1 MKTIALIMAGGKG
14 ERFYPASRN
23 LLPKQFLSLGA
34 DNETMIQKTVNRIR
48 DLVYPQDIFV
58 LTNKNYLS
66 LVKEQLK
73 DVPTENIVLEPLSKN
88 TAPAIELGVE
98 IAKRKYDDA
107 KVIVLPSDHI
117 IKDEVEFR
125 RILKMATQFVE
136 NKESILTIGIKPTE
150 PNDGYGYIKIS
161 DSQEISKVAEFKEKP
176 TIEVAKQYVES
187 GNYLWN
193 AGMFI
198 FTIKSIDNA
207 FKKYMSNQHKLLTE
221 SLDNFPKVES
231 ISIDY
236 GIMEKADNVYCIK
249 GDFAWDDV
257 GSWNALKRIN
267 GEDENQNTILND
279 KTVLVNST
287 NVTIKGTNKK
297 LITGV
302 GLKDIVIVETD
313 DVILVANK
321 NELSDIK
328 KLTAKIK
335 EKQLDEYL

>member
-48 DLVYPQDIFV
+48 DLVSPQDIFV

-125 RILKMATQFVE
+125 RILKVATQFVE
-136 NKESILTIGIKPTE
+136 NNESILTIGIKPTE

-161 DSQEISKVAEFKEKP
+161 DDQEISKVAEFKEKP

-207 FKKYMSNQHKLLTE
+207 FKKYMSNQHMLLTE
-221 SLDNFPKVES
+221 SLDNFAKVES

-335 EKQLDEYL
+335 EKQLDKYL

>member
-48 DLVYPQDIFV
+48 DLVSPQDIFV

-125 RILKMATQFVE
+125 RILKVATQFVE
-136 NKESILTIGIKPTE
+136 NNESILTIGIKPTE

-161 DSQEISKVAEFKEKP
+161 DDQEISKVAEFKEKP

-221 SLDNFPKVES
+221 SLDNFAKVES

>member
-48 DLVYPQDIFV
+48 DLVSPQDIFV

-125 RILKMATQFVE
+125 RILKVATQFVE
-136 NKESILTIGIKPTE
+136 SKESILTIGIKPTE

-176 TIEVAKQYVES
+176 TIEVAKRYIES

-207 FKKYMSNQHKLLTE
+207 FKKYMSNQHMLLTE
-221 SLDNFPKVES
+221 SLDNFAKVES

>member
-48 DLVYPQDIFV
+48 DLVSPQDIFV

-125 RILKMATQFVE
+125 RILKVATQFVE

-161 DSQEISKVAEFKEKP
+161 DDQEISKVVEFKEKP

-221 SLDNFPKVES
+221 SLDNFAKVES

-302 GLKDIVIVETD
+302 GLKDIVIVETE

>member
-1 MKTIALIMAGGKG
+1 MAGGKG

-48 DLVYPQDIFV
+48 DLVSPQDIFV

-125 RILKMATQFVE
+125 RILKVATQFVE
-136 NKESILTIGIKPTE
+136 NNESILTIGIKPTE

-161 DSQEISKVAEFKEKP
+161 DNQEISKVAEFKEKP

-207 FKKYMSNQHKLLTE
+207 FKKYMPNQHMLLTE

-257 GSWNALKRIN
+257 GSWNAQKRIN

-335 EKQLDEYL
+335 EKQLDKYL

>member
-34 DNETMIQKTVNRIR
+34 DSETMIQKTVNRIR
-48 DLVYPQDIFV
+48 DLVSPQDIFV

-125 RILKMATQFVE
+125 RILKVATQFVE

-150 PNDGYGYIKIS
+150 ANDGYGYIKIS
-161 DSQEISKVAEFKEKP
+161 DDQEISKVAEFKEKP

-207 FKKYMSNQHKLLTE
+207 FKKYMSNQRKLLTE

-328 KLTAKIK
+328 KITAKIK

>member
-48 DLVYPQDIFV
+48 DLVSPQDIFV

-125 RILKMATQFVE
+125 RILKVATQFVE

-176 TIEVAKQYVES
+176 TIEVAKRYVES

-207 FKKYMSNQHKLLTE
+207 FKKYMSNQHMLLTE
-221 SLDNFPKVES
+221 SLDNFAKVES

>member
-48 DLVYPQDIFV
+48 DLVSPQDIFV

-125 RILKMATQFVE
+125 RILKVATQFVE

-161 DSQEISKVAEFKEKP
+161 DDKEISKVVEFKEKP

-207 FKKYMSNQHKLLTE
+207 FKKYMSNQHMLLTE
-221 SLDNFPKVES
+221 SLDNFAKVES

>member
-23 LLPKQFLSLGA
+23 LLPKQFLSLGV

-48 DLVYPQDIFV
+48 DLVSPQDIFV

-125 RILKMATQFVE
+125 RILKVATQFVE

-176 TIEVAKQYVES
+176 TIEVAKRYIES

-207 FKKYMSNQHKLLTE
+207 FKKYMSNQHMLLTE
-221 SLDNFPKVES
+221 SLDNFAKVES

>member
-48 DLVYPQDIFV
+48 DLVSPQDIFV

-125 RILKMATQFVE
+125 RILKVATQFVE

-150 PNDGYGYIKIS
+150 ANDGYGYIKIS
-161 DSQEISKVAEFKEKP
+161 DDQEISKVAEFKEKP

-207 FKKYMSNQHKLLTE
+207 FKKYMSNQHMLLTE
-221 SLDNFPKVES
+221 SLDNFAKVES

>member
-34 DNETMIQKTVNRIR
+34 DSETMIQKTVNRIR
-48 DLVYPQDIFV
+48 DLVSPQDIFV

-125 RILKMATQFVE
+125 RILKVATQFVE

-161 DSQEISKVAEFKEKP
+161 DDQEISKVVEFKEKP

>member
-48 DLVYPQDIFV
+48 DLVSPQDIFV

-125 RILKMATQFVE
+125 RILKVATQFVE
-136 NKESILTIGIKPTE
+136 SKESILTIGIKPTE

-161 DSQEISKVAEFKEKP
+161 DSQEISKVAEYKEKP
-176 TIEVAKQYVES
+176 TIEVAKRYIES

-207 FKKYMSNQHKLLTE
+207 FKKYMSNQHMLLTE
-221 SLDNFPKVES
+221 SLDNFAKVES

>member
-48 DLVYPQDIFV
+48 DLVSPQDIFV

-125 RILKMATQFVE
+125 RILKVATQFVE
-136 NKESILTIGIKPTE
+136 NNESILTIGIKPTE

-161 DSQEISKVAEFKEKP
+161 DNQEISKVAEFKEKP

-207 FKKYMSNQHKLLTE
+207 FKKYMSNQHMLLTE

-335 EKQLDEYL
+335 EKQLDKYL

>member
-48 DLVYPQDIFV
+48 DLVSPQDIFV

-66 LVKEQLK
+66 FVKEQLK

-125 RILKMATQFVE
+125 RILKVATQFVE
-136 NKESILTIGIKPTE
+136 SKESILTIGIKPTE

-176 TIEVAKQYVES
+176 TIEVAKRYIES

-207 FKKYMSNQHKLLTE
+207 FKKYMPNQHMLLTE
-221 SLDNFPKVES
+221 SLDNFAKVES

-236 GIMEKADNVYCIK
+236 GIMEKADNDYCIT

>member
-48 DLVYPQDIFV
+48 DLVSPQDIFV

-125 RILKMATQFVE
+125 RILKVATQFVE
-136 NKESILTIGIKPTE
+136 SKESILTIGIKPTE

-161 DSQEISKVAEFKEKP
+161 DDQEISKVAEFKEKP

-207 FKKYMSNQHKLLTE
+207 FKKYMSNQHTLLTK
-221 SLDNFPKVES
+221 SLDNFAKVES

-279 KTVLVNST
+279 KTVLLNST

>member
-48 DLVYPQDIFV
+48 DLVSPQDIFV

-125 RILKMATQFVE
+125 RILKVATQFVE

-161 DSQEISKVAEFKEKP
+161 DDQEISKVVEFKEKP

-207 FKKYMSNQHKLLTE
+207 FKKYMSNQHMLLTE

-279 KTVLVNST
+279 KTVLVNSN

-335 EKQLDEYL
+335 EKQLDKYL

>member
-48 DLVYPQDIFV
+48 DLVSPQDIFV

-73 DVPTENIVLEPLSKN
+73 DVPTENIVLESLSKN

-125 RILKMATQFVE
+125 SILKVATQFVE
-136 NKESILTIGIKPTE
+136 NNESILTIGIKPTE

-161 DSQEISKVAEFKEKP
+161 DDQEISKVAEFKEKP

-207 FKKYMSNQHKLLTE
+207 FKKYMSNQHMLLTE
-221 SLDNFPKVES
+221 SLDNFAKVES

>member
-34 DNETMIQKTVNRIR
+34 DSETMIQKTVNRIR
-48 DLVYPQDIFV
+48 DLVSPQDIFV

-125 RILKMATQFVE
+125 RILKVATQFVE

-161 DSQEISKVAEFKEKP
+161 DDQEISKVAEFKEKP

-207 FKKYMSNQHKLLTE
+207 FKKYMSNQHMLLTE
-221 SLDNFPKVES
+221 SLDNFAKVES

-335 EKQLDEYL
+335 EKQLDKYL

>member
-48 DLVYPQDIFV
+48 DLVSPQDIFV

-125 RILKMATQFVE
+125 RILKVATQFVE

-161 DSQEISKVAEFKEKP
+161 DDQEISKVAEFKEKP
-176 TIEVAKQYVES
+176 TIEVAKRYVES

-207 FKKYMSNQHKLLTE
+207 FKKYMSNQHMLLTE
-221 SLDNFPKVES
+221 SLDNFAKVES

>member
-48 DLVYPQDIFV
+48 DLVSPQDIFV

-125 RILKMATQFVE
+125 RILKAATQFVE
-136 NKESILTIGIKPTE
+136 SKESILTIGIKPTE
-150 PNDGYGYIKIS
+150 PNDGYGYIKIN
-161 DSQEISKVAEFKEKP
+161 DDQEISKVAEFKEKP

-207 FKKYMSNQHKLLTE
+207 FKKYMSNQHMLLTE
-221 SLDNFPKVES
+221 SLDNFAKVES

>member
-48 DLVYPQDIFV
+48 DLVSPQDIFV

-125 RILKMATQFVE
+125 HILKVATQFVE
-136 NKESILTIGIKPTE
+136 NNESILTIGIKPTE

-161 DSQEISKVAEFKEKP
+161 DDQEISKVVEFKEKP

-207 FKKYMSNQHKLLTE
+207 FKKYMSNQHMLLTE
-221 SLDNFPKVES
+221 SLDNFAKVES

>member
-48 DLVYPQDIFV
+48 DLVSPQDIFV

-125 RILKMATQFVE
+125 RILKVATQFVE

-161 DSQEISKVAEFKEKP
+161 DDQEISKVAEFKEKP

-207 FKKYMSNQHKLLTE
+207 FKKYMSNQHMLLTE
-221 SLDNFPKVES
+221 SLDNFAKVES

>member
-23 LLPKQFLSLGA
+23 LLPKQFLSLGV

-48 DLVYPQDIFV
+48 DLVSPQDIFV

-125 RILKMATQFVE
+125 RILKVATQFVE

-161 DSQEISKVAEFKEKP
+161 DDQEISKVAEFKEKP
-176 TIEVAKQYVES
+176 TIEIAKRYVKS

>member
-48 DLVYPQDIFV
+48 DLVSPQDIFV

-125 RILKMATQFVE
+125 RILKVATQFVE

-161 DSQEISKVAEFKEKP
+161 DDQEISKVVEFKEKP

-207 FKKYMSNQHKLLTE
+207 FKKYMSNQHMLLTE
-221 SLDNFPKVES
+221 SLDNFAKVES

>member
-48 DLVYPQDIFV
+48 DLVSPQDIFV

-125 RILKMATQFVE
+125 RILKVATQFVE

-161 DSQEISKVAEFKEKP
+161 DDQEISKVVEFKEKP

-207 FKKYMSNQHKLLTE
+207 FKKYMSNQHMLLTE

-287 NVTIKGTNKK
+287 NVTNKGTNKK

-335 EKQLDEYL
+335 EKQLDKYL

>member
-48 DLVYPQDIFV
+48 DLVSPQDIFV

-125 RILKMATQFVE
+125 RILKVATQFVE

-161 DSQEISKVAEFKEKP
+161 DNQEISKVAEFKEKP

-207 FKKYMSNQHKLLTE
+207 FKKYMSNQHMLLTE
-221 SLDNFPKVES
+221 SLDNFAKVES

>member
-34 DNETMIQKTVNRIR
+34 DSETMIQKTVNRIR
-48 DLVYPQDIFV
+48 DLVSPQDIFV

-117 IKDEVEFR
+117 IKDEIEFR
-125 RILKMATQFVE
+125 RILKVATQFVE
-136 NKESILTIGIKPTE
+136 NNESILTIGIKPTE

-161 DSQEISKVAEFKEKP
+161 DDQEISKVAEFKEKP

-207 FKKYMSNQHKLLTE
+207 FKKYMSNQHMLLTE
-221 SLDNFPKVES
+221 SLDNFAKVES

-287 NVTIKGTNKK
+287 NVAIKGTNKK

>member
-23 LLPKQFLSLGA
+23 LLPKQFLSLGV

-48 DLVYPQDIFV
+48 DLVSPQDIFV

-98 IAKRKYDDA
+98 IAKRKYHDA

-117 IKDEVEFR
+117 IKDEIEFR
-125 RILKMATQFVE
+125 RILKVATQFVE

-161 DSQEISKVAEFKEKP
+161 DGLEISKVAEFKEKP
-176 TIEVAKQYVES
+176 TIEVAKRYVES

-207 FKKYMSNQHKLLTE
+207 FKKYMSNQHMLLTE
-221 SLDNFPKVES
+221 SLDNFAKVES

>member
-48 DLVYPQDIFV
+48 DLVSPQDIFV

-125 RILKMATQFVE
+125 RILKVATQFVE

-161 DSQEISKVAEFKEKP
+161 DDQEISKVAEFKEKP
-176 TIEVAKQYVES
+176 TLEVAKQYVES

-207 FKKYMSNQHKLLTE
+207 FKKYMSNQHMLLTE
-221 SLDNFPKVES
+221 SLDNFAKVES

>member
-48 DLVYPQDIFV
+48 DLVSPQDIFV

-125 RILKMATQFVE
+125 RILKVATQFVE

-161 DSQEISKVAEFKEKP
+161 DDQEISKVVEFKEKP

-221 SLDNFPKVES
+221 SLDNFAKVES

>member
-48 DLVYPQDIFV
+48 DLVSPQDIFV

-125 RILKMATQFVE
+125 RILKVATQFVE

-161 DSQEISKVAEFKEKP
+161 DGQEISKVAEFKEKP

-207 FKKYMSNQHKLLTE
+207 FKKYMSNQHMLLTE
-221 SLDNFPKVES
+221 SLDNFAKVES

>member
-34 DNETMIQKTVNRIR
+34 DSETMIQKTVNRIR
-48 DLVYPQDIFV
+48 DLVSPQDIFV

-117 IKDEVEFR
+117 IKDEIEFR
-125 RILKMATQFVE
+125 RILKVATQFVE
-136 NKESILTIGIKPTE
+136 NNESILTIGIKPTE

-161 DSQEISKVAEFKEKP
+161 DDQEISKVAEFKEKP

-207 FKKYMSNQHKLLTE
+207 FKKYMSNQHMLLTE
-221 SLDNFPKVES
+221 SLDNFAKVES

>member
-48 DLVYPQDIFV
+48 DLVSPQDIFV

-125 RILKMATQFVE
+125 RILKVATQFVE

-161 DSQEISKVAEFKEKP
+161 DDQEISKVVEFKEKP

-207 FKKYMSNQHKLLTE
+207 FKKYMPNQHMLLTE
-221 SLDNFPKVES
+221 SLDNFAKVES

>member
-48 DLVYPQDIFV
+48 DLVSPQDIFV

-125 RILKMATQFVE
+125 RILKVATQFVE

-161 DSQEISKVAEFKEKP
+161 DNQEISKVAEFKEKP
-176 TIEVAKQYVES
+176 TIEVAKRYVES

-207 FKKYMSNQHKLLTE
+207 FKKYMSNQHMLLTE
-221 SLDNFPKVES
+221 SLDNFAKVES

-236 GIMEKADNVYCIK
+236 GIMEKADNVDCIK

-279 KTVLVNST
+279 KTILVNST